1 LIRKNQGMHEEQD
14 EMMGEK
20 GCESCKKWQEHYYWE
35 HMDVSKTKFFKLMT
49 QDSQQRFRIPDKFAS
64 SFIRQTQSSQGF
76 DLEAPSGETW
86 HVGVTKVANDLFFS
100 SGWGDF
106 VKAHELQEND
116 LLVFTFSGNSSFEVL
131 IFDATGCEKLS
142 SLFAGAGMHKHFDG
156 MVGQQVEQYSP
167 SDDSDEDDDNDDDD
181 DDDDDDT
188 SVPSQLIESP
198 HKVSTLRKFSGKTKP
213 RKELRESPNS
223 SSSCDVKHE
232 ETEEEESDDDTYAD
246 FDYCYSRAAKQLPD
260 DEKSEIIGLASIQ
273 PGNPAFMTVL
283 LRAHLQHK
291 NNFLVIPS
299 EFVDEHLHMR
309 SHEVVLLRPN
319 REERWHVRYYQG
331 SSSRGFR
338 GQPWA
343 KFVRE
348 NELREGDVCVFEL
361 IKGARNEKKLARTT
375 MAIHVAR
382 RRKSNG
388 RFALVD

>member
-1 LIRKNQGMHEEQD
+1 MAD

-116 LLVFTFSGNSSFEVL
+116 LLVFTFSGNSSFE
-131 IFDATGCEKLS
+131 
-142 SLFAGAGMHKHFDG
+142 
-156 MVGQQVEQYSP
+156 VEQYSP